1 MTISENTNALVETRN
16 CLKYQIPDVEVK
28 LLSECWNTHLYI
40 FEDSFSP
47 CIEETKTRSHV
58 GIPHRMRLMET
69 SSEVFP
75 NPTHTHTLHDLNV
88 KTLSAEPLLH
98 RTHSNYVF
106 LSDPRPIIGHPCQ
119 CLTPSLI
126 V

>member
-47 CIEETKTRSHV
+47 CIEETKTQSHV

-88 KTLSAEPLLH
+88 KTLSTETFFYIEH
-98 RTHSNYVF
+98 IQIVYFCRT
-106 LSDPRPIIGHPCQ
+106 RG
-119 CLTPSLI
+119 PSLATL
-126 V
+126 VSD

>member
-1 MTISENTNALVETRN
+1 MKKRIIFDGFVSYCNFIDRFH
-16 CLKYQIPDVEVK
+16 LK
-28 LLSECWNTHLYI
+28 NTHLYI

-47 CIEETKTRSHV
+47 SIEETKTRLHV
-58 GIPHRMRLMET
+58 GIPHRMRLMEN

-98 RTHSNYVF
+98 RTHSNCVF

-119 CLTPSLI
+119 
-126 V
+126 